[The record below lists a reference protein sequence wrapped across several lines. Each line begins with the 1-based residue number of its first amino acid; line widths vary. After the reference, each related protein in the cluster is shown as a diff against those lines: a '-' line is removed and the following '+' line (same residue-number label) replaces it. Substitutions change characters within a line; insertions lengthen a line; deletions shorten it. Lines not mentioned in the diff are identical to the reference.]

1 MTTANKT
8 SLNSFG
14 KRTLHSLKDEIQDLY
29 LQNDTPWII
38 GYSGGKDSTT
48 ITQLIYMS
56 LLDLSPKQL
65 NKTVYVLSSD
75 TKVETPSIVNHIDI
89 NLALIQKTAKKD
101 RLPIK
106 TVKVE
111 PETSNTFWVN
121 LLGRGY
127 PAPSQKFRWCTDRMK
142 IKPANKFIAD
152 QVSRHGEVIMV
163 LGVRANESAA
173 RASTFKK
180 NRDKYNPDALLS
192 KHSTLSGAYVYPPI
206 KDFSTDDVWAF
217 LLQYDCPWG
226 FDNHSLLSL
235 YKSANA
241 GECPL
246 VIDTSTASCG
256 NSRFGCW
263 TCTVVKK
270 DKALTAMVE
279 NGEGWLEP
287 LLDFRDLLAETQTP
301 EGKKQYRTHKRRT
314 GKAHWL
320 TRKTSNDKNGNRKEK
335 ERTSL
340 QLSYGPYKFEYLK
353 DFLKKLLLT
362 EKKVNAKNTTGEY
375 FELISIAELE
385 EIRKLWRSE
394 LQDWKDSVPQIYKEI
409 MHKEYPLKNIK
420 GGGFNGSDYRLL
432 NHICKENDI
441 PTELVAKLLDTA
453 RSYDGLKRRTKVI
466 HDLENII
473 TEEWRTKSEIIKSRE
488 KDLKLKIYKLI
499 KFTKFLQ

>member
-1 MTTANKT
+1 MTTTKT

-14 KRTLHSLKDEIQDLY
+14 GRKLHSLKQEIQDLY
-29 LQNDTPWII
+29 LKNNTPWII
-38 GYSGGKDSTT
+38 GYSGGKDSTA
-48 ITQLIYMS
+48 ITQLIYLS
-56 LLDLSPKQL
+56 LLDLPLKEL

-75 TKVETPSIVNHIDI
+75 TKVETPAIVNHVDI
-89 NLALIQKTAKKD
+89 NLALIEKAAKKD
-101 RLPIK
+101 NLPIK
-106 TVKVE
+106 AVKVE
-111 PETSNTFWVN
+111 PEVTNTFWVN

-127 PAPSQKFRWCTDRMK
+127 PAPSQQFRWCTDRMK

-152 QVSRHGEVIMV
+152 QVSRYGEVIMV
-163 LGVRANESAA
+163 LGVRANESTA

-180 NRDKYNPDALLS
+180 NKDKYNPNALLS
-192 KHSTLSGAYVYPPI
+192 RHSTLSGAYVYPPI

-263 TCTVVKK
+263 TCTVVKQ

-287 LLDFRDLLAETQTP
+287 LLDFRDMLAETQTP
-301 EGKKQYRTHKRRT
+301 EGKKKYRDHKRRS
-314 GKAHWL
+314 GQAHWL
-320 TRKTSNDKNGNRKEK
+320 TRKTNNEKSSRKEK
-335 ERTSL
+335 ERTSS
-340 QLSYGPYKFEYLK
+340 QLSYGPYKFKYLK

-362 EKKVNAKNTTGEY
+362 EKKVNAKNTTKEY
-375 FELISIAELE
+375 FELISMAELE
-385 EIRKLWRSE
+385 EIRKLWRIE
-394 LQDWKDSVPQIYKEI
+394 LQDWDDSVPQIYEEI
-409 MHKEYPLKNIK
+409 MQKEYPLKNIK
-420 GGGFNGSDYRLL
+420 GGGFNGLDYRLL
-432 NHICKENDI
+432 DHICQENNV
-441 PTELVAKLLDTA
+441 PTQLVAKLLDTA

-466 HDLENII
+466 HDLENVI
-473 TEEWRTKSEIIKSRE
+473 TEEWRATSEIIKSR
-488 KDLKLKIYKLI
+488 KKRLKTENIQTHKIYQLLK
-499 KFTKFLQ
+499 